1 MTDISDKIKDAP
13 KESLG
18 FIKFVFNMDED
29 NKAKLFNMLQ
39 YVLIAIIPV
48 VLILKFVKDFIPEA
62 DEMKSTI
69 ELLAESLGQVLF
81 MFVCLWFVH
90 KLIEYIPTYSGKSY
104 SLFNE
109 SSFVLGFLILL
120 FTMQTKLGEKVHI
133 LWERVSSLWGGGEDD
148 KKNNFRSSSKK
159 GEGNV
164 VRITQPLS
172 QGLGPSQPF
181 PPPGGMPQ
189 NNLALGLPP
198 AMPTVPSG
206 AATSFDSQQPSFN
219 QPSAQNSLQD
229 NMGPMAAN
237 EAFGGSMFGGSAF

>member
-18 FIKFVFNMDED
+18 FVKFIFNMDED

-62 DEMKSTI
+62 DEKKSTI

-109 SSFVLGFLILL
+109 SSFVLGFLLLL

-133 LWERVSSLWGGGEDD
+133 LWERLASLWGGGED
-148 KKNNFRSSSKK
+148 KNNYRSSSRK
-159 GEGNV
+159 GEGDV
-164 VRITQPLS
+164 VRVTQPLS
-172 QGLGPSQPF
+172 QGLGASLSQPY
-181 PPPGGMPQ
+181 PTQGVAPQ

-198 AMPTVPSG
+198 SMPTVPSG
-206 AATSFDSQQPSFN
+206 AATSFEAQQPSFN
-219 QPSAQNSLQD
+219 QPSAQNALQD
-229 NMGPMAAN
+229 NTGPMAAN